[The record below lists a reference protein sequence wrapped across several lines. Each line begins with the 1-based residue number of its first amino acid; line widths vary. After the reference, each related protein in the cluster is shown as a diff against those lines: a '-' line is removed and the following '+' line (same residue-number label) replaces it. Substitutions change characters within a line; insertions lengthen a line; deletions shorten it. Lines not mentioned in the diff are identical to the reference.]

1 MGLQTSRGG
10 AEFGR
15 REREVVQRAPT
26 LLLG

>member
-15 REREVVQRAPT
+15 REREVVQTAPT
-26 LLLG
+26 WLFG